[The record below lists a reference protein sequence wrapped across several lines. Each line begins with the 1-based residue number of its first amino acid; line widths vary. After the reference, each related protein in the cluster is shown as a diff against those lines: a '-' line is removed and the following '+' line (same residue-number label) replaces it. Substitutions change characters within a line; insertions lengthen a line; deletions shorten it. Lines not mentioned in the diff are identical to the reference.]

1 VAHALAGETPL
12 AAIPI
17 MSVIAGQTVR
27 AVLAGAW

>member
-1 VAHALAGETPL
+1 L